1 VIASLSLAM
10 TALFTGSLAMTEID
24 YLKNPTSATRTE
36 LNKFSL
42 EKFTK
47 GGDKKRRG
55 EKNDDKS

>member
-1 VIASLSLAM
+1 
-10 TALFTGSLAMTEID
+10 MTEID